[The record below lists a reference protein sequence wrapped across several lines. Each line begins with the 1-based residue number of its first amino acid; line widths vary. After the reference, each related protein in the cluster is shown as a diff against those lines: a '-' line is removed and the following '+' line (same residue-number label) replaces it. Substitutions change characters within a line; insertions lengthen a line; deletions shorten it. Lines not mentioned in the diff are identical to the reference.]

1 MCQYALYLDLAQFR
15 ALRARICRFLRR
27 HPEYRR
33 RRSRAGLTIS
43 EMLRLTLA
51 AFRHN
56 LRQRLLAWVFKV
68 HQSTVCRVVAWMRG
82 VLAEVLADLV
92 PGGGDIAAAV
102 SGLLSSTGRPIIALV
117 DGTLVPVSQR
127 RSNRDDYSGKH
138 RRPGR
143 NVQVVCGAVG
153 NLLHVAAPLPGR
165 YHDRRAVAES
175 GIEAALKSDPRLL
188 AHADKG
194 YIGTG
199 FIVPRRPSKHHP
211 LTIAQ
216 RVENREINVIRCP
229 VERSIA
235 GIKVLDILRSGIRTR
250 SPRRGAVIDQ
260 IIAVGVG
267 LVFFRQR
274 WSRA

>member
-1 MCQYALYLDLAQFR
+1 MCQYALYLDLVQFR

-92 PGGGDIAAAV
+92 PGGGDIAAVV

-127 RSNRDDYSGKH
+127 RATGPATRGSTAGRGGTSRLCAVRWGTCCMW
-138 RRPGR
+138 RPR
-143 NVQVVCGAVG
+143 C
-153 NLLHVAAPLPGR
+153 
-165 YHDRRAVAES
+165 RA
-175 GIEAALKSDPRLL
+175 D
-188 AHADKG
+188 
-194 YIGTG
+194 T
-199 FIVPRRPSKHHP
+199 
-211 LTIAQ
+211 TT
-216 RVENREINVIRCP
+216 
-229 VERSIA
+229 A
-235 GIKVLDILRSGIRTR
+235 GPWR
-250 SPRRGAVIDQ
+250 SPE
-260 IIAVGVG
+260 
-267 LVFFRQR
+267 
-274 WSRA
+274 